1 MLHVETG
8 ATVNADPCP
17 CCGKE
22 RRASFGF
29 VHDEGETV
37 AFYYAALSPLS
48 HRDRS
53 VTLAVS
59 LGDWGHEVDPSTRH
73 AAVLRARSV
82 RGEIEIAF
90 LEASESPVKDRAQ
103 LGAILSRA
111 DVVRS
116 VTCDRFVEIAGA
128 VLLEDAEVNDYIA
141 GAGDRR

>member
-8 ATVNADPCP
+8 ATVNADPCS

-29 VHDEGETV
+29 VHDEADTV
-37 AFYYAALSPLS
+37 AFYYAALAPLA
-48 HRDRS
+48 HRERS

-59 LGDWGHEVDPSTRH
+59 LGDWGHEVDPTTRH

-82 RGEIEIAF
+82 KGEIEIAF
-90 LEASESPVKDRAQ
+90 LEPSESPVRDRAP
-103 LGAILSRA
+103 LGRILTRA
-111 DVVRS
+111 DALRS

-128 VLLEDAEVNDYIA
+128 VLLDDADVNDYIA
-141 GAGDRR
+141 G

>member
-1 MLHVETG
+1 MLHVQAG

-17 CCGKE
+17 CCGRE

-37 AFYYAALSPLS
+37 AFYYAALDPLS
-48 HRDRS
+48 HRERR
-53 VTLAVS
+53 VTVAVS
-59 LGDWGHEVDPSTRH
+59 LGDWGHEVDPATRH
-73 AAVLRARSV
+73 AAVLRAKSV

-90 LEASESPVKDRAQ
+90 LEASESPVKDRAA

-111 DVVRS
+111 EAS
-116 VTCDRFVEIAGA
+116 GGVTCDRFVEIAGA

-141 GAGDRR
+141 GGRS